1 MFYSMCKP
9 CYSLQTTP
17 FPFSHHQQPP
27 ILISSQSLL
36 HPLSHN
42 KLLHLFA
49 PSFIYSP
56 LHQDSSFSF
65 SPLHQ
70 NSETSLRC
78 TCLFHQRLGNLALPH
93 YEIDTI
99 SVKQTGATTFPKI
112 TDRPFPGPWGISHS
126 PHEGRAS

>member
-1 MFYSMCKP
+1 MACSEDRHWIPSSTPISWIMDTTRLNSTKESISTRVSPCK
-9 CYSLQTTP
+9 L
-17 FPFSHHQQPP
+17 
-27 ILISSQSLL
+27 
-36 HPLSHN
+36 N
-42 KLLHLFA
+42 
-49 PSFIYSP
+49 SFVEYHYYSP

-70 NSETSLRC
+70 NSETSLCC